1 MSKTQ
6 TLLYNRYSVVHI
18 EKTSNFSKVF
28 YALDTYQ
35 NPPRSCLIKVFEPIV
50 QKLEIAKWIS
60 EEFQKEAKR
69 LKQLSLGD
77 RHLPQIYTYSTEFQ
91 VYYIVRELIEGK
103 TLREIQSENFS
114 ISEVREIMLE
124 LLSVLDYLHQ
134 HEVVHQNIKPKNIIL
149 RDEDGL
155 PILINFGSI
164 KQIVATYGFYGNKQ
178 IFSTNNLYGYAP
190 PEQVIGRSLPAS
202 DLYSLGLTAI
212 YLLTAKNP
220 IDLAINSS
228 SGNFQI
234 PETIVRLNS
243 DFAAIISRA
252 ISPNISDRYSSAKEM
267 SSALLSVSS
276 SKDVASKPYHTSS
289 KQADKLDTKNA
300 RNRQKD
306 LSLWK
311 TIVYALSGLY
321 IISIGIIAVYDWK
334 LSQNISAIQLPSTSL
349 SSPTIPTASEKPVES
364 VEPVEPVENKRSI
377 LGSQS
382 RSIAI
387 PILPTGTQKQQL
399 KEVLG
404 QPNAIE
410 KGYWANSTAWIYQ
423 DRADGSIDLGY
434 LFDLDTDKL
443 RQTEVAIAPS
453 IGLKTINDILDSL
466 LLGKITPPIS
476 QGLEKVYRREVDK
489 YSFKLVN
496 LEGSIEREAD
506 GHIYLGVWEADFH

>member
-60 EEFQKEAKR
+60 KEFQIEAKR
-69 LKQLSLGD
+69 LKQLSLNN
-77 RHLPQIYTYSTEFQ
+77 RHLPQIYTYSNEFQ

-103 TLREIQSENFS
+103 TLREKVQSGNKFS
-114 ISEVREIMLE
+114 IPEVREMLIE

-134 HEVVHQNIKPKNIIL
+134 QKVIHQNVKPKNIIL
-149 RDEDGL
+149 RDDDGL

-164 KQIVATYGFYGNKQ
+164 KQIVATYGFYGDKQ
-178 IFSTNNLYGYAP
+178 IFSVNNLYGYAP
-190 PEQVIGRSLPAS
+190 PEQVIGKSLPAT

-220 IDLAINSS
+220 IDLAIDSY

-234 PETIVRLNS
+234 PETITRLDPN
-243 DFAAIISRA
+243 FADIISRA

-267 SSALLSVSS
+267 SDDLLSMSGSRNVPPQQYATTSAPNLNPQNVTD
-276 SKDVASKPYHTSS
+276 SKGES
-289 KQADKLDTKNA
+289 
-300 RNRQKD
+300 
-306 LSLWK
+306 SLWK
-311 TIVYALSGLY
+311 TVVYALSILY
-321 IISIGIIAVYDWK
+321 LVSMGIIALYDWR
-334 LSQNISAIQLPSTSL
+334 LSNNISAIDLPSTSL
-349 SSPTIPTASEKPVES
+349 SSPTVPATPEKPV
-364 VEPVEPVENKRSI
+364 KKKQSI

-387 PILPTGTQKQQL
+387 PILPTGTQKQRL

-423 DRADGSIDLGY
+423 DRANGSIDLGY

-466 LLGKITPPIS
+466 LLGKITSPIS
-476 QGLEKVYRREVDK
+476 QGLEKVYRREVNE
-489 YSFKLVN
+489 YTFSLGN

-506 GHIYLGVWEADFH
+506 NHIYLGVWEADFH